1 MVFDMIIFYCISRY
15 GMRYMAKVMKESLHE
30 RFPEA
35 PEKDV
40 LKVILKTLLFV
51 TIYCLSYG

>member
-1 MVFDMIIFYCISRY
+1 
-15 GMRYMAKVMKESLHE
+15 MRYMAKVMKASLHD

-40 LKVILKTLLFV
+40 LKVGGTKQ
-51 TIYCLSYG
+51 IYL